1 MNKEIRAF
9 GNISVRNSEAEESR
23 IVEGYAVRFGEE
35 SQYIGFYE
43 TIDRSAITE
52 DTIKGSDVFAKLN
65 HNDNDILA
73 RSRYGEGS
81 LTLELREDG
90 LYYSFVAP
98 NTRAGDELLEHIKRG
113 EITSSS
119 FAFTISQESGAEKW
133 YRSQDDK
140 LKRTIYKIDKLYDV
154 SPVYEPAYP
163 TTSCSA
169 RAEEVL
175 LKEEEVTK
183 VMDTLDNEIEAL

>member
-1 MNKEIRAF
+1 MDKEIRAL
-9 GNISVRNSEAEESR
+9 GNISIRNSETEESR

-35 SQYIGFYE
+35 SQFIGFYE

-52 DTIKGSDVFAKLN
+52 DTIKSSDVFAKLN

-90 LYYSFVAP
+90 LYYSFVSP
-98 NTRAGDELLEHIKRG
+98 NTRAGDELLEHIRRG

-133 YRSQDDK
+133 YREDDT

-169 RAEEVL
+169 RGQEMVKTAEEVD
-175 LKEEEVTK
+175 K
-183 VMDTLDNEIEAL
+183 VLDNLSEEIDKM